1 MAGFDTTAASGILKD
16 IYLPPTRDLLDNGT
30 VLLKYL
36 EKEVVP
42 VEGNNFVLS
51 IHTGRNEAAG
61 VGRAEDTD
69 LPTAGKQSYAKP
81 IVPYKRLYSRIRL
94 TGPVIA
100 ATKSNKGSFLRA
112 LESEM
117 KFLMKDT
124 KNAFNR
130 QLHGDG
136 RDVLGFWV
144 SGTGTSPVVDDGQAN
159 PGADFFDPGATT
171 VDFVDSDNSTI
182 HNSAIT
188 GTRGAVGATGRTI
201 TTSAAVASAA
211 AGDYFIKSG
220 TLGQAMTGLQ
230 AVVDNGNPPLLAG
243 GLHSLTVA
251 AQPDWIA
258 VVVGTDSATA
268 SGRSDL
274 SFGLIQRL
282 LSELS
287 TTSDTD
293 EGDIDQFLC
302 SYGMRDTY
310 VQLCQNERR
319 FYNNMKLD
327 GGFDAVTYNKKPIV
341 PDKHCRRNRIYAIN
355 YDSLAIF
362 RVADLDWMERDGA
375 VLNRV
380 ENRDAYEATM
390 YVYQELACKIRN
402 QNGVLKG
409 INEVTS

>member
-16 IYLPPTRDLLDNGT
+16 VYLPPTRDLLDNGT

-36 EKEVVP
+36 EKEIVP
-42 VEGNNFVLS
+42 VEGNQFVLS
-51 IHTGRNEAAG
+51 LHTGRNEAAG
-61 VGRAEDTD
+61 IGRAEDTD

-117 KFLMKDT
+117 KYLMKDT

-130 QLHGDG
+130 QLHSDG

-144 SGTGTSPVVDDGQAN
+144 SGTGTSPVVDDGQGN
-159 PGADFFDPGATT
+159 VGGDFFDPGAST
-171 VDFVDSDNSTI
+171 VDFVDSDNATV
-182 HNSAIT
+182 HNSGIT
-188 GTRGAVGATGRTI
+188 GTRGGLVATGRTI

-211 AGDYFIKSG
+211 SGDYFIKSG
-220 TLGQAMTGLQ
+220 TLGQSMTGIQ
-230 AVVDNGNPPLLAG
+230 AVIDNADPVLLAG
-243 GLHSLTVA
+243 GLHGLTVA
-251 AQPDWIA
+251 ANPDWIA
-258 VVVGTDSATA
+258 TVVGSDSATA
-268 SGRSDL
+268 AGRQDL

-287 TTSDTD
+287 VNSDAD
-293 EGDIDQFLC
+293 ESDVDIFLA
-302 SYGMRDTY
+302 SFPMRDTY

-327 GGFDAVTYNKKPIV
+327 GGFDAVTYNRIPIV
-341 PDKHCRRNRIYAIN
+341 PDKHCRRNRLYAIVF
-355 YDSLAIF
+355 DSLAIF
-362 RVADLDWMERDGA
+362 RVAELDWMERDGA

-380 ENRDAYEATM
+380 ENRDAYEGTM

-409 INEVTS
+409 INEVSS